1 MIHHEAI
8 ASNVQSLIQF
18 QEKRCKRTKARFCRL
33 GVVKTYP
40 VRVSRGLPVS
50 QEVLERYGVRSSI
63 DEQTGEVNAIY
74 YPYHD
79 QDKNVVGYKVRRIPK
94 TFP

>member
-1 MIHHEAI
+1 M
-8 ASNVQSLIQF
+8 Q
-18 QEKRCKRTKARFCRL
+18 RTKQDFVDL
-33 GVVKTYP
+33 EVVKTYP

-63 DEQTGEVNAIY
+63 DEQTGEVNAVY

-79 QDKNVVGYKVRRIPK
+79 QDKNVVGYKVRRLDRKSTRLNSSHSGESRMPSSA
-94 TFP
+94 

>member
-1 MIHHEAI
+1 M
-8 ASNVQSLIQF
+8 Q
-18 QEKRCKRTKARFCRL
+18 RTKQDFVDL
-33 GVVKTYP
+33 EVVKTYP

-79 QDKNVVGYKVRRIPK
+79 QDKNVVGYKVRRLPK
-94 TFP
+94 SFSVIGKVKGMFGQAQCKNNA